1 MKKALEEIKQIL
13 AKKGTISEEEFNN
26 LLNRNRLTGEEIEEI
41 SDFLIFN
48 EIKITK
54 EKNSIEN
61 NQKQLDNL
69 DVDANELE
77 AIEEISN
84 DELKILIRL
93 MLELFLNLIL
103 VQFVYI

>member
-48 EIKITK
+48 EIKIFL
-54 EKNSIEN
+54 KNIYFFFFFFF
-61 NQKQLDNL
+61 
-69 DVDANELE
+69 AH
-77 AIEEISN
+77 
-84 DELKILIRL
+84 
-93 MLELFLNLIL
+93 
-103 VQFVYI
+103 

>member
-54 EKNSIEN
+54 
-61 NQKQLDNL
+61 
-69 DVDANELE
+69 
-77 AIEEISN
+77 
-84 DELKILIRL
+84 
-93 MLELFLNLIL
+93 
-103 VQFVYI
+103 